1 MSMHSKKNKI
11 SLEVIKSTVITR
23 FVLLSLFSFLILLT
37 VQCASIKQ
45 PTGGPKDTIPPV
57 VLSEFPVNFSK
68 NFKEKKISITLDEY
82 IKLNNQQKEISV
94 SPDMEKPPQFK
105 IKKKTLEIT
114 LPDSLEQNTTYTIN
128 FGKGLVDYNAGNPI
142 INYSYVFATGD
153 QIDSLS
159 IAGNVTNALT
169 KEREKEIR
177 VLLIPVSQDS
187 IFGKKKANIFA
198 QTDTLG
204 NYKINNLR
212 ENTYRIYALK
222 ETNNDRIYNNPDELI
237 GFLNDSLVLDKD
249 LTNINL
255 QISKGTPLKFRV
267 LEKKIEN
274 TGRILLAFNRAVKK
288 PNLTL
293 LNDEDNDKTKI
304 VKYGQ
309 AQDSAFIF
317 INNLERDSL
326 KFVLSEDNAIL
337 DTILLKKTN
346 LKIDRSIIPTTA
358 PATGKVD
365 RVKHLVISSL
375 TPIKIIDKSK
385 VKFTEDSVAKT
396 NFQLQLDTTV
406 SNIYHLRYNW
416 RKQKN
421 YEIILEE
428 GAIQGYF
435 GEKNK
440 EKKLALTY
448 DDSDNYGDIT
458 FTFTAIDSTKQYL
471 VELIDEKKERVFRRD
486 ILNNTLGKI
495 AYKEFPGGKYTLRII
510 RDDNKN
516 GIWDPGE
523 VYELTQPEPLVYLN
537 KTFAIRANWEQNESF
552 SLQELN
558 DLN

>member
-1 MSMHSKKNKI
+1 MSQHSKKNKT
-11 SLEVIKSTVITR
+11 SLKNIKSTLITR
-23 FVLLSLFSFLILLT
+23 LVLLSLFSSLILLT

-45 PTGGPKDTIPPV
+45 PTGGPKDSIAPV
-57 VLSEFPVNFSK
+57 VLNEFPKNFSK

-94 SPDMEKPPQFK
+94 SPDMDKPPQFK
-105 IKKKTLEIT
+105 IKKKVLEIT

-128 FGKGLVDYNAGNPI
+128 FGKGLVDYNASNPI

-159 IAGNVTNALT
+159 ISGNVTNALT
-169 KEREKEIR
+169 KEKEKEVR

-198 QTDTLG
+198 QTDTIG
-204 NYKINNLR
+204 NFKISNLR
-212 ENTYRIYALK
+212 ANTYRIYALK
-222 ETNNDRIYNNPDELI
+222 ETNNDRIYNGADELI
-237 GFLNDSLVLDKD
+237 GFLKDSIVLDKD

-267 LEKKIEN
+267 VDKKIEN
-274 TGRILLAFNRAVKK
+274 TGRIHLVFNRGIKK
-288 PNLTL
+288 PNLVL
-293 LNDEDNDKTKI
+293 LNDDENDKSKI
-304 VKYGQ
+304 VKYSE
-309 AQDSAFIF
+309 AQDSALIF

-326 KFVLSEDNAIL
+326 KFVLSENNTVL
-337 DTILLKKTN
+337 DTILVKKSN
-346 LKIDRSIIPTTA
+346 LKLDRSIVPTTS
-358 PATGKVD
+358 PSTGKVD
-365 RVKHLVISSL
+365 RVKHLTISSL
-375 TPIKIIDKSK
+375 TPIKLIDKSK
-385 VKFTEDSVAKT
+385 VKLIEDSIAKT
-396 NFQLQLDTTV
+396 NFQLQLDTNV
-406 SNIYHLRYNW
+406 ANLYHLRYNW

-428 GAIQGYF
+428 GAMQGYF

-440 EKKLALTY
+440 EKKLTLAY

-458 FTFTAIDSTKQYL
+458 FTFTAIDSARQYI
-471 VELIDEKKERVFRRD
+471 VELIDEKKEKVFRRD
-486 ILNNTLGKI
+486 ILNNSIGKV
-495 AYKEFPGGKYTLRII
+495 AYKEFPGGKYSIRII

-523 VYELTQPEPLVYLN
+523 VYKSTQPEPLVYLN
-537 KTFAIRANWEQNESF
+537 KTFTIRANWEQNESF